1 MRRVDSI
8 ISERRIVII
17 FQVGVLLIILAGLFS
32 TILMGPKQTA
42 SVQDTVDINTI
53 EAKPRIEDNAP
64 EALSD
69 VTVRAKAAY
78 VWDIKGKRALYMKN
92 EDEVLPLASITKLMT
107 AMLAYELA
115 ALDTDTRLST
125 KAIAQEGGNGLE
137 AGEEI
142 TLENL
147 SRLALITSSN
157 DAAYQLG
164 ASTGALLGDKDPSRQ
179 FVEGMNIRAEE
190 LELETL
196 KFKNTTG
203 LDISPSE
210 AGAVGSAK
218 EVSYLMEYILAN
230 YPELIEST
238 TLGGARIYNS
248 QGEFHDIE
256 NTNEALYAIPNLLG
270 SKTGYTDLA
279 GGNLTIAFDAGMD
292 RPIIVTVLGS
302 TRDER
307 FTDVIRLVNAVRS
320 NISDI

>member
-1 MRRVDSI
+1 MKRVDSI

-32 TILMGPKQTA
+32 TILMGESQTA
-42 SVQDTVDINTI
+42 NVQDTIDINTV
-53 EAKPRIEDNAP
+53 EAKPRVEDNAP
-64 EALSD
+64 QALSE

-78 VWDIKGKRALYMKN
+78 VWDIKGKQALYLKN
-92 EDEVLPLASITKLMT
+92 EDDILPLASITKLMT
-107 AMLAYELA
+107 ALLAYELA
-115 ALDTDTRLST
+115 SLDTDTALST
-125 KAIAQEGGNGLE
+125 KALAQEGGSGLSE
-137 AGEEI
+137 GEEF
-142 TLENL
+142 TLGNL
-147 SRLALITSSN
+147 SKLALISSSN
-157 DAAYQLG
+157 DAAYALG
-164 ASTGALLGDKDPSRQ
+164 ASTGALLGEKDPARQ
-179 FVEGMNIRAEE
+179 FIEGMNIRADE
-190 LELETL
+190 LGLKTL

-203 LDISPSE
+203 LDISPTE

-218 EVSYLMEYILAN
+218 EVSYLMEYILEN

-302 TRDER
+302 TREER

-320 NISDI
+320 NISKL